1 MLATRTQEWKR
12 QLRLEGKA
20 EGKVEAKAE
29 TLIRQLRRR
38 FSSVSPHI
46 ESRVLSADID
56 QLDEWSDRFV
66 DARELI
72 DIFAADQTH

>member
-20 EGKVEAKAE
+20 EGKAE
-29 TLIRQLRRR
+29 TLLRQLRRR

-46 ESRVLSADID
+46 ESRVLSANSD
-56 QLDEWSDRFV
+56 QLDEWMDRLV
-66 DARELI
+66 DTRELS
-72 DIFAADQTH
+72 DIFGADQTH